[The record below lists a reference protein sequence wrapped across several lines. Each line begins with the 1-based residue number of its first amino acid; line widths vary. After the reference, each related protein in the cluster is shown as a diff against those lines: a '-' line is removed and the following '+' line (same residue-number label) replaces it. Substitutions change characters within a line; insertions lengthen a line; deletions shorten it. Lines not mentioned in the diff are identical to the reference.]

1 MIIFYLIG
9 LGIFMLDVVAY
20 LDLKDRD
27 KLPIWAVI
35 IGVLCSLLPIANFA
49 AGIVLGVFLMSME
62 DNDLKGSNVVTKFLK
77 LLNKKI

>member
-9 LGIFMLDVVAY
+9 LGIFILDVVAY

-49 AGIVLGVFLMSME
+49 AGIVLGVFLTSME
-62 DNDLKGSNVVTKFLK
+62 ANDLKGSNVVTKFLK

>member
-9 LGIFMLDVVAY
+9 LGVFILDVVAY

-27 KLPIWAVI
+27 KIPIWAVI

>member
-9 LGIFMLDVVAY
+9 LGVFILDVVAY

>member
-35 IGVLCSLLPIANFA
+35 IGVLCSLLPIANFV

>member
-27 KLPIWAVI
+27 ELPIWAVI
-35 IGVLCSLLPIANFA
+35 IGVLCSLLPIANFV

>member
-9 LGIFMLDVVAY
+9 LGIFILDVVAY